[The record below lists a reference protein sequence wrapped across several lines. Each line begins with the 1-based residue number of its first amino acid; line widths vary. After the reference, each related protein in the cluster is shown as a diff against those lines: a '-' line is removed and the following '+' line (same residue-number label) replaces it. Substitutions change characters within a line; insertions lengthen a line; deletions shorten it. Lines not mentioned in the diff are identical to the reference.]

1 MNPHQH
7 TKNNRRQFMGGAL
20 PGQMQAATIFGSKLK
35 QPPTPANAPPPGNTM
50 TNPSTKPGSQFTDEV
65 TKTATSNLGL
75 ISSKQAAED
84 TKEESHLNNYVSDE
98 VQKNNAAAAA
108 AAAAIGNEN
117 SLI

>member
-20 PGQMQAATIFGSKLK
+20 PGQMQAAAIFGSKLK
-35 QPPTPANAPPPGNTM
+35 QAPTPTANAPQPGGNTM
-50 TNPSTKPGSQFTDEV
+50 TNPSTKPGSQFTEEA

-84 TKEESHLNNYVSDE
+84 AKEESHLNNYVSDE
-98 VQKNNAAAAA
+98 V
-108 AAAAIGNEN
+108 
-117 SLI
+117 